1 MNRGRASRRSMAL
14 PVRLLLGIEV
24 ALCLL
29 IAFSPLIVAYAL
41 KPDLS
46 PDTAITVLA
55 ERVLA
60 SLIASIG
67 LIGIALLGWARYG
80 ATTPVV
86 VLLFFCPPLA
96 ALFLAAW
103 GFR

>member
-1 MNRGRASRRSMAL
+1 MDRGRASRRSMAL
-14 PVRLLLGIEV
+14 PVRLLLGIEL

-41 KPDLS
+41 KPDL
-46 PDTAITVLA
+46 PAATAIVVLA

-60 SLIASIG
+60 SLVASIG
-67 LIGIALLGWARYG
+67 LIGIALLAWARYG

-86 VLLFFCPPLA
+86 VLLFFCPPLV